1 MTELNLLI
9 DLHRANA
16 RQGPGNPASTLRA
29 FALTGLEPQTPLQV
43 ADIGCGSGD
52 STLTLARHTQGHVT
66 AVDFSAVLLVELTRR
81 ADGAGLAGRIET
93 REALME
99 ELPSSSR

>member
-1 MTELNLLI
+1 
-9 DLHRANA
+9 
-16 RQGPGNPASTLRA
+16 
-29 FALTGLEPQTPLQV
+29 
-43 ADIGCGSGD
+43 
-52 STLTLARHTQGHVT
+52 LTLARHTQGHVT

-81 ADGAGLAGRIET
+81 AEAAGLAGRIET